1 MIVTTFKRR
10 FLKTAVWRVIG
21 ALLTFI
27 TVAFFSNFFA
37 AIALASVAGISDL
50 VFKTLA
56 YYLHER
62 AWDKSQ
68 YGLELENRDGCCLW
82 LTGLPCSGKTTIALE
97 LVKRLEANLYR
108 TEYLDGD
115 IVRKSICSDLG
126 FSKKDR
132 DENIKRITLVSSFLA
147 RRAITICAFVS
158 PYREARENAREKI
171 NNYIEVHVD
180 CPVEQCIKR
189 DVKGM
194 YAKAL
199 SGEIKGFTGIDDP
212 YEEPEDPEVTC
223 FTDKETVSESVDKIM
238 SYLKDNKYIK

>member
-1 MIVTTFKRR
+1 MIKSTFKRR

-21 ALLTFI
+21 ALLTF
-27 TVAFFSNFFA
+27 T
-37 AIALASVAGISDL
+37 ALALAGVAGFSDL
-50 VFKTLA
+50 FFKTLA
-56 YYLHER
+56 YYLHEK
-62 AWDKSQ
+62 AWEKSQ
-68 YGLELENRDGCCLW
+68 YGLKLENREGCCIF

-97 LVKRLEANLYR
+97 LVKRLESNLYR

-126 FSKKDR
+126 FTKEDR
-132 DENIKRITLVSSFLA
+132 DENIKRITLVSSFLT

-158 PYREARENAREKI
+158 PYCEARANAREKV

-180 CPVEQCIKR
+180 CPVDKCIER

-199 SGEIKGFTGIDDP
+199 AGEIKGFTGIDDP
-212 YEEPEDPEVTC
+212 YEEPENPEVTC
-223 FTDKETVSESVDKIM
+223 FTDLETVSESVDKIM
-238 SYLKDNKYIK
+238 SYLKNNKYTK